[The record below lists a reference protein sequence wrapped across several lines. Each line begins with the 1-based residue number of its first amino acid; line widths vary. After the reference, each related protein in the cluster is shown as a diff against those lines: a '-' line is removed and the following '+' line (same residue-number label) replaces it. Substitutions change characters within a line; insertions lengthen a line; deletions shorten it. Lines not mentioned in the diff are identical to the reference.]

1 MATTPWTTLTEG
13 SGEEND
19 ITVGVVTPSTQSQ
32 HGCRLERT
40 HVVDV
45 LAGRGAGGG
54 HDGGAVR
61 HVIVMSG
68 RLHLHVA
75 ALGVFAHSGGV
86 VDGGVWVFTV
96 EGAGAGQG
104 ALGVIYKHTQQAD
117 LLPR

>member
-1 MATTPWTTLTEG
+1 MTSPLAWLHHRHSHNMAGCTG
-13 SGEEND
+13 SSD
-19 ITVGVVTPSTQSQ
+19 AA
-32 HGCRLERT
+32 CRLERT

-61 HVIVMSG
+61 HVIMMSW

-75 ALGVFAHSGGV
+75 ALGVFGHSGGV

-104 ALGVIYKHTQQAD
+104 ALGVIYKHTQQVD
-117 LLPR
+117 LLPW